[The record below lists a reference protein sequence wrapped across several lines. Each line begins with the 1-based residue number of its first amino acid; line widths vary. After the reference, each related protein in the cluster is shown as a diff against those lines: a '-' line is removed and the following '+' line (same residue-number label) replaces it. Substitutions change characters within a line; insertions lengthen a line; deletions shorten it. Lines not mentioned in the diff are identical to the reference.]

1 MSEQILKALTQLFA
15 IISKQDEGVSEAERD
30 FVINFYLQELD
41 RVTMREYL
49 ELYDKYSEYGVEDP
63 EEEKK
68 EESPV
73 EDTPAAEGEVKKTK
87 RTKVGDSMKVLKICR
102 QQINP
107 TLSQKQKVIVVF
119 KLLEMLAA
127 DRKFSKQ
134 RLEIIDT
141 IANVFKIERPE
152 RKLIT
157 SFVVEETSSAASLDN
172 EDILIFDDE
181 PPIEE
186 SKKKYI
192 DSGELN
198 GEIIF
203 IHVKSVD
210 LYFIR
215 YTGTDEIILNGKVVA
230 RNAIVL
236 FSQGSIIK
244 TPKGAP
250 LYYSDLVTRYST
262 DIQRAN
268 ISFNAENIEF
278 KFPNG
283 ALGLRGVSISESMG
297 KLIGI
302 MGASG
307 AGKTTLLNVLAGL
320 EKPSGGKVLINGYE
334 VHDKEQQKN
343 IEGVIGY
350 IAQDDLLIEE
360 LTVYQNLYY
369 NAKLCFKNLTE
380 KEIDQ
385 KVIAVLAS
393 LGLDRIK
400 DIVVGN
406 VLNKKISGGQRKRL
420 NIALELI
427 REPAVLF
434 VDEPT
439 SGLSSRDSENVID
452 LLKEL
457 SLKGKLIYVV
467 IHQPSSD
474 IYKMFD
480 KMVILD
486 TGGYQIF
493 YGNPVEAIMYF
504 KKATKQV
511 GADKGQCETCGNVNP
526 EQLFNIVE
534 ARVVDEYG
542 EFTNKRKITPV
553 DWGEMFKQNFVLDKK
568 PDINEKPPKALF
580 IPSKPVQTM
589 IFIIRDFLSKI
600 SNTQYMAINLLEA
613 PFLAVLMASVIR
625 FKDILGLGEYV
636 FRYNDNV
643 PAYILICII
652 ISLFMGLSV
661 SAEEIIKDRKI
672 LKRESFLN
680 LSRTSY
686 LASKLVIL
694 FGLSALQTMSFVL
707 IGNFILGIEGLN
719 MSYWAVLFSMS
730 CFANV
735 LGLNISSAFN
745 SAITVYILIPLL
757 LIPQMILSGGIFSFD
772 KLNNSVMTK
781 GLVPLVGDV
790 WASRWAYEAIIV
802 EQYRSNPYGK
812 NFFKI
817 EEERSIATYKTSF
830 WVPKMEELVNNA
842 LAYKAEA
849 KGNKKDSI
857 LLGIRK
863 NLAVIKNELAL
874 YGGINKELAA
884 EMKTLKVEKFLTSD
898 AFNEEF
904 ATQLKEF
911 LNKIKD
917 FYNVK
922 YLEANDKRDALIEK
936 IENQKGKKV
945 TVAELEARYQ
955 NESLEDVVKN
965 MNIPDRITVDYEKQR
980 IIQLVDPVFTKPFL
994 VSSPLDYRTHLYS
1007 SQKHL
1012 FGKYFDTYWFN
1023 IGAIWFMTIFLYLTL
1038 YFEILKKIIDLFGK
1052 ISFGKKD

>member
-1 MSEQILKALTQLFA
+1 
-15 IISKQDEGVSEAERD
+15 
-30 FVINFYLQELD
+30 
-41 RVTMREYL
+41 
-49 ELYDKYSEYGVEDP
+49 
-63 EEEKK
+63 
-68 EESPV
+68 
-73 EDTPAAEGEVKKTK
+73 
-87 RTKVGDSMKVLKICR
+87 
-102 QQINP
+102 
-107 TLSQKQKVIVVF
+107 
-119 KLLEMLAA
+119 
-127 DRKFSKQ
+127 
-134 RLEIIDT
+134 
-141 IANVFKIERPE
+141 
-152 RKLIT
+152 
-157 SFVVEETSSAASLDN
+157 
-172 EDILIFDDE
+172 
-181 PPIEE
+181 
-186 SKKKYI
+186 
-192 DSGELN
+192 
-198 GEIIF
+198 
-203 IHVKSVD
+203 
-210 LYFIR
+210 
-215 YTGTDEIILNGKVVA
+215 
-230 RNAIVL
+230 
-236 FSQGSIIK
+236 
-244 TPKGAP
+244 
-250 LYYSDLVTRYST
+250 
-262 DIQRAN
+262 
-268 ISFNAENIEF
+268 
-278 KFPNG
+278 
-283 ALGLRGVSISESMG
+283 
-297 KLIGI
+297 
-302 MGASG
+302 
-307 AGKTTLLNVLAGL
+307 
-320 EKPSGGKVLINGYE
+320 
-334 VHDKEQQKN
+334 
-343 IEGVIGY
+343 
-350 IAQDDLLIEE
+350 
-360 LTVYQNLYY
+360 
-369 NAKLCFKNLTE
+369 
-380 KEIDQ
+380 
-385 KVIAVLAS
+385 
-393 LGLDRIK
+393 
-400 DIVVGN
+400 
-406 VLNKKISGGQRKRL
+406 
-420 NIALELI
+420 
-427 REPAVLF
+427 
-434 VDEPT
+434 
-439 SGLSSRDSENVID
+439 
-452 LLKEL
+452 
-457 SLKGKLIYVV
+457 
-467 IHQPSSD
+467 
-474 IYKMFD
+474 
-480 KMVILD
+480 
-486 TGGYQIF
+486 
-493 YGNPVEAIMYF
+493 
-504 KKATKQV
+504 
-511 GADKGQCETCGNVNP
+511 
-526 EQLFNIVE
+526 
-534 ARVVDEYG
+534 
-542 EFTNKRKITPV
+542 
-553 DWGEMFKQNFVLDKK
+553 
-568 PDINEKPPKALF
+568 
-580 IPSKPVQTM
+580 
-589 IFIIRDFLSKI
+589 
-600 SNTQYMAINLLEA
+600 MAINLLEA
-613 PFLAVLMASVIR
+613 PFLAILMASVIR

-830 WVPKMEELVNNA
+830 WVPKMEELVNNT

-898 AFNEEF
+898 AFNDEF

-1038 YFEILKKIIDLFGK
+1038 YFEVLKKIIDLFGK